1 MHSFQYF
8 GELNWEYTGNIKEA
22 PKINCSIISL
32 KFLVA
37 LTKNSERTC
46 VCESGEK
53 YEKYISK
60 VIPFHFAYMTVCM
73 KYCYSLFTK
82 RTFNIIFVYPEGLTK
97 KTVKNRQGGRGYE
110 KQQKR

>member
-1 MHSFQYF
+1 MTQ
-8 GELNWEYTGNIKEA
+8 
-22 PKINCSIISL
+22 
-32 KFLVA
+32 
-37 LTKNSERTC
+37 NSERTC

-82 RTFNIIFVYPEGLTK
+82 RTFNIIFVFPEELAK
-97 KTVKNRQGGRGYE
+97 PAE
-110 KQQKR
+110 KRQQKRAKDGVVMRNNRRGRPRVDTNGTK

>member
-1 MHSFQYF
+1 MTQ
-8 GELNWEYTGNIKEA
+8 
-22 PKINCSIISL
+22 
-32 KFLVA
+32 
-37 LTKNSERTC
+37 NSERTC

-82 RTFNIIFVYPEGLTK
+82 RTFNIIFVYPVGLAKSAEK
-97 KTVKNRQGGRGYE
+97 KESKKIGHFWQSGDVKTRQGAVVS
-110 KQQKR
+110 KF

>member
-1 MHSFQYF
+1 M
-8 GELNWEYTGNIKEA
+8 KEA

-37 LTKNSERTC
+37 LTKKSERTC

-82 RTFNIIFVYPEGLTK
+82 RTFNIIFVYPVGLAKSAEKKESKKIDKEGVFMRNNRRGRPRVDTNGTK
-97 KTVKNRQGGRGYE
+97 
-110 KQQKR
+110 

>member
-1 MHSFQYF
+1 M
-8 GELNWEYTGNIKEA
+8 KEA

-37 LTKNSERTC
+37 LTQNSERTC

-82 RTFNIIFVYPEGLTK
+82 RTFNIIFVFPEELAKPAEKRQQK
-97 KTVKNRQGGRGYE
+97 KSQGWRGYE